1 MLFNNPS
8 TALVGALGCI
18 SLMSQHVHATH
29 IPYRHRHSQHIQHS
43 PGGSHDSALSVGA
56 CAAATTSV
64 TTTVTVTVH
73 VDATST
79 VQNIVAPTVIITSDA
94 PAATSSS
101 SSTLTSVIEVS
112 SPESDSESEFASAS
126 TFVSASVPTVT
137 SIVEVSS
144 ASATASASTSVST
157 SASAS
162 SSGSSTSKAKVMI
175 PYYLYP
181 STGAW
186 TPLEELILANPDVQF
201 TIIINPDNGPGSNT
215 PSDTNF
221 LTAVPRLA
229 SYSNALVLGYVSTQ
243 KGTRDISEV
252 EQDIQT
258 YASWPSASGKSSF
271 AVHGIFLD
279 EAATDYSA
287 ETVTYY
293 TNLASTIRQST
304 GLGPNN
310 YIVTNPGAVPDA
322 SYLDIPDS
330 TVIFESAYSEFQ
342 SAYSANEFEK
352 VKGLDLSRFATMV
365 YGIPSDTDLSTLI
378 TQLRSISS
386 HTYMSNLDTYMAYD
400 SLWSTVVSLLSA

>member
-8 TALVGALGCI
+8 TILVGALGCI
-18 SLMSQHVHATH
+18 SLLSQQAYAAH
-29 IPYRHRHSQHIQHS
+29 IPYHHRHSQHS
-43 PGGSHDSALSVGA
+43 PGGAYDSAPPVGA
-56 CAAATTSV
+56 CATGAPTA
-64 TTTVTVTVH
+64 TTTVTVTETIG
-73 VDATST
+73 ASST
-79 VQNIVAPTVIITSDA
+79 ELNIIPPTVV
-94 PAATSSS
+94 PASYTTVAISSSSS
-101 SSTLTSVIEVS
+101 SSTFTSAV
-112 SPESDSESEFASAS
+112 
-126 TFVSASVPTVT
+126 
-137 SIVEVSS
+137 VSS
-144 ASATASASTSVST
+144 ASTSTSTSTSASASESTSA

-162 SSGSSTSKAKVMI
+162 SSGNNTSKAKVII

-186 TPLEELILANPDVQF
+186 TPLEELIVANSDVQF

-215 PSDTNF
+215 ASDENF

-252 EQDIQT
+252 EKDIQT
-258 YASWPSASGKSSF
+258 YAAWPSTSGKSSF

-279 EAATDYSA
+279 EAVADYNA
-287 ETVTYY
+287 DTVTYY
-293 TNLASTIRQST
+293 KNLASTIRSSD
-304 GLGPNN
+304 GLGPDN
-310 YIVTNPGAVPDA
+310 YIVTNPGAVPDE

-352 VKGLDLSRFATMV
+352 IKGLDLGRFATMV
-365 YGIPSDTDLSTLI
+365 YGIPSDADLSTLI

-386 HTYMSNLDTYMAYD
+386 HTYMSNLDTYLAYD
-400 SLWSTVVSLLSA
+400 SLWSTVMSLLSS

>member
-8 TALVGALGCI
+8 TILVGALGCI
-18 SLMSQHVHATH
+18 SLLSQQAYAAH
-29 IPYRHRHSQHIQHS
+29 IPYGHRHSQHS
-43 PGGSHDSALSVGA
+43 PGGFHQPAPPVSA
-56 CAAATTSV
+56 CAAGAPSA
-64 TTTVTVTVH
+64 TVTVTTTTV
-73 VDATST
+73 VTTTLAAEDIDASST
-79 VQNIVAPTVIITSDA
+79 VLNIITPTVIPASDV
-94 PAATSSS
+94 PVTTSSS
-101 SSTLTSVIEVS
+101 SSSSTFTSV
-112 SPESDSESEFASAS
+112 
-126 TFVSASVPTVT
+126 VT
-137 SIVEVSS
+137 VSS
-144 ASATASASTSVST
+144 ASTSASASTSVST

-162 SSGSSTSKAKVMI
+162 SSGSSTSKAKVII

-186 TPLEELILANPDVQF
+186 TPLEELIVANSDVQF
-201 TIIINPDNGPGSNT
+201 TVIINPDNGPGSST
-215 PSDTNF
+215 ASDENF

-252 EQDIQT
+252 EKDIQT
-258 YASWPSASGKSSF
+258 YAAWPSTSGKSSF

-279 EAATDYSA
+279 EAATDYNA
-287 ETVTYY
+287 DTVTYY
-293 TNLASTIRQST
+293 KNLASTIKQSD
-304 GLGPNN
+304 GLGPDN
-310 YIVTNPGAVPDA
+310 YIVTNPGAVPDE

-352 VKGLDLSRFATMV
+352 IKGLDLSRFATMV

-386 HTYMSNLDTYMAYD
+386 HTYMSNLDTYQAYD
-400 SLWSTVVSLLSA
+400 SLWSTVVSLLAA

>member
-8 TALVGALGCI
+8 TTLVGALGCI
-18 SLMSQHVHATH
+18 SLLSQHVYAAH
-29 IPYRHRHSQHIQHS
+29 IPYRHRHNQHS
-43 PGGSHDSALSVGA
+43 PGGSHDSALPVGA
-56 CAAATTSV
+56 CAAGTTSV
-64 TTTVTVTVH
+64 TTTVTVTVN
-73 VDATST
+73 VDASPT
-79 VQNIVAPTVIITSDA
+79 VQNIVTPTVIISTDA

-101 SSTLTSVIEVS
+101 SSTFTSVVEVPS
-112 SPESDSESEFASAS
+112 APESESEFASVSTSVSASAS
-126 TFVSASVPTVT
+126 TFTSV
-137 SIVEVSS
+137 VEVSS
-144 ASATASASTSVST
+144 ASTTASASTSVST
-157 SASAS
+157 STS

-201 TIIINPDNGPGSNT
+201 TIIINPDNGPGSST
-215 PSDTNF
+215 ASDTNF

-287 ETVTYY
+287 DTVTYY
-293 TNLASTIRQST
+293 TNLASTIRQSD

-310 YIVTNPGAVPDA
+310 YIVTNPGAVPDS

-386 HTYMSNLDTYMAYD
+386 HTYMSNLDTYQAYD

>member
-8 TALVGALGCI
+8 TILVGALGCM
-18 SLMSQHVHATH
+18 SLLSQQAYAAH
-29 IPYRHRHSQHIQHS
+29 IPYHHRHSQHS
-43 PGGSHDSALSVGA
+43 PGGAYDSAPPVGA
-56 CAAATTSV
+56 CATGAPTT
-64 TTTVTVTVH
+64 TTTVTVTETIGVS
-73 VDATST
+73 ST
-79 VQNIVAPTVIITSDA
+79 ELNIIPPTVV
-94 PAATSSS
+94 PASYTTVAISSSSSSS
-101 SSTLTSVIEVS
+101 SSTFTSAV
-112 SPESDSESEFASAS
+112 
-126 TFVSASVPTVT
+126 
-137 SIVEVSS
+137 VSS
-144 ASATASASTSVST
+144 ASTSTST

-162 SSGSSTSKAKVMI
+162 ASASESTSASASASPSGNSTSKAKVII

-186 TPLEELILANPDVQF
+186 TPLEELIVANSDVQF

-215 PSDTNF
+215 ASDENF

-252 EQDIQT
+252 EKDIQT
-258 YASWPSASGKSSF
+258 YAAWPSTSGKSSF

-279 EAATDYSA
+279 EAVADYNA
-287 ETVTYY
+287 DTVTYY
-293 TNLASTIRQST
+293 KNLASTIRSSD
-304 GLGPNN
+304 GLGPDN
-310 YIVTNPGAVPDA
+310 YIVTNPGAVPDE

-352 VKGLDLSRFATMV
+352 VKGLDLGRFATMV
-365 YGIPSDTDLSTLI
+365 YGIPSDADLSTLI

-386 HTYMSNLDTYMAYD
+386 HTYMSNLDTYLAYD
-400 SLWSTVVSLLSA
+400 SLWSTVVSLLSS

>member
-8 TALVGALGCI
+8 TILVGALCCI
-18 SLMSQHVHATH
+18 SLLSQQAYAAH
-29 IPYRHRHSQHIQHS
+29 IPYGHRHSQHS
-43 PGGSHDSALSVGA
+43 PGGFHQPAPPVSA
-56 CAAATTSV
+56 CAAGAPSA
-64 TTTVTVTVH
+64 TVTVTTTTV
-73 VDATST
+73 VTTTLAAEDIDASST
-79 VQNIVAPTVIITSDA
+79 VLNIITPTVIPASDV
-94 PAATSSS
+94 PVTTSSS
-101 SSTLTSVIEVS
+101 SSSSSSTFTSV
-112 SPESDSESEFASAS
+112 
-126 TFVSASVPTVT
+126 VT
-137 SIVEVSS
+137 VSS
-144 ASATASASTSVST
+144 ASTSASASTSVST

-162 SSGSSTSKAKVMI
+162 SSGSSTSKAKVII

-186 TPLEELILANPDVQF
+186 TPLEELIVANSDVQF
-201 TIIINPDNGPGSNT
+201 TVIINPDNGPGSST
-215 PSDTNF
+215 ASDENF

-252 EQDIQT
+252 EKDIQA
-258 YASWPSASGKSSF
+258 YAAWPSTSGKSSF

-279 EAATDYSA
+279 EAATDYNA
-287 ETVTYY
+287 DTVTYY
-293 TNLASTIRQST
+293 KNLASTIKQSD
-304 GLGPNN
+304 GLGPDN
-310 YIVTNPGAVPDA
+310 YIVTNPGAVPDE

-352 VKGLDLSRFATMV
+352 IKGLDLSRFATMV

-386 HTYMSNLDTYMAYD
+386 HTYMSNLDTYQAYD
-400 SLWSTVVSLLSA
+400 SLWSTVVSLLAA